1 MKVSS
6 RPFSKAQLFNK
17 IKIIIK
23 IKFIKTFFNMILLI
37 VNFKSNQ
44 CGEPLTQ
51 LEPII

>member
-1 MKVSS
+1 
-6 RPFSKAQLFNK
+6 
-17 IKIIIK
+17 
-23 IKFIKTFFNMILLI
+23 MILLI